1 MQVLL
6 HTVLCSRLRRKQ
18 RLHLLKEL
26 KMASNEASMSSPAEE
41 VPKIETSEGVKEA
54 SEAPKASE
62 VKTKVKMEETN
73 GVSEVATVDEDQR
86 KLFVGGLAQES
97 KDTDVKEYFGR
108 YGEIEHINLKHDPM
122 TGRSRGFAFIVFKEI
137 SGLVAAS
144 AQEAHVIKGKRAT
157 CKKAEVRQG
166 KIYVGKLPAEDLSN
180 QDLTDHFNQ
189 FGSVVEVI
197 RPVDKLKEDAPKN
210 FCFVTFDKEEPA
222 KQLVMKGFTSIKGH
236 QVVVSRVTPKD
247 GGRGG
252 FMGRGRGRGGYGV
265 GFSGAFG
272 GGYPGY
278 GGGAYYGFAGAYP
291 AHGFGDPYA
300 GAYGYG
306 GAYGADFGSGQGGY
320 FTSGY
325 SGRPS
330 PGKMMRGR
338 GGRGRPY

>member
-1 MQVLL
+1 
-6 HTVLCSRLRRKQ
+6 
-18 RLHLLKEL
+18 
-26 KMASNEASMSSPAEE
+26 MASDEASMSSPAEE
-41 VPKIETSEGVKEA
+41 VPNMETN
-54 SEAPKASE
+54 
-62 VKTKVKMEETN
+62 N
-73 GVSEVATVDEDQR
+73 GVSEVSEASKTSEVKTEVKIEETKDASEKVSTVVDEDQR
-86 KLFVGGLAQES
+86 KLFVGGLAQEA

-137 SGLVAAS
+137 SGLEAAS

-180 QDLTDHFNQ
+180 QDLTDHFAQ

-197 RPVDKLKEDAPKN
+197 RPVDKSKDDAPKN

-222 KQLVMKGFTSIKGH
+222 KLLVMKGLTSIKGH
-236 QVVVSRVTPKD
+236 QVIISRVTPKD

-252 FMGRGRGRGGYGV
+252 FMGRGRGRGGAYG
-265 GFSGAFG
+265 FAFNSYG

-278 GGGAYYGFAGAYP
+278 GGAYYGFAGAYP
-291 AHGFGDPYA
+291 GYGDPYA
-300 GAYGYG
+300 GAPHGYAGAYGAPG
-306 GAYGADFGSGQGGY
+306 YGADFGSSQGGY
-320 FTSGY
+320 FTTGY
-325 SGRPS
+325 AGRPS

>member
-1 MQVLL
+1 LL
-6 HTVLCSRLRRKQ
+6 GDP
-18 RLHLLKEL
+18 
-26 KMASNEASMSSPAEE
+26 KMASEEASVMSNSADE
-41 VPKIETSEGVKEA
+41 VPKIEDSEEAKEV
-54 SEAPKASE
+54 SEAPKTSE
-62 VKTKVKMEETN
+62 VKVEVKTEGEIKDN
-73 GVSEVATVDEDQR
+73 SEAVAVDEDQR
-86 KLFVGGLAQES
+86 KLFVGGLAQEA

-166 KIYVGKLPAEDLSN
+166 KIYVGKLPSEDLSN
-180 QDLTDHFNQ
+180 QDLTDHFAQ

-197 RPVDKLKEDAPKN
+197 RPVDKSKDDAPKN

-236 QVVVSRVTPKD
+236 QVIISRVTPKD

-252 FMGRGRGRGGYGV
+252 FMGRGRGRGGGYG
-265 GFSGAFG
+265 FAFNAYG
-272 GGYPGY
+272 GGY
-278 GGGAYYGFAGAYP
+278 GGAYYGFAGAYP
-291 AHGFGDPYA
+291 AHPGYGDPYGGAHGYA
-300 GAYGYG
+300 GAYGAAGYG
-306 GAYGADFGSGQGGY
+306 TDFGSSQGGY
-320 FTSGY
+320 FTTGY
-325 SGRPS
+325 AGRPS